1 MATQAA
7 KVGDFDA
14 AVEILRARVT
24 GVTGVTGVTAISEV
38 PALVAAESEIATAEG
53 SQPETKEEE

>member
-24 GVTGVTGVTAISEV
+24 GVTGVTAIPEV

>member
-24 GVTGVTGVTAISEV
+24 GVTGVTGVTADVRKTDMSRNPVIFQ
-38 PALVAAESEIATAEG
+38 IF
-53 SQPETKEEE
+53 QK